1 MPSTQN
7 QQAVSDLRDRI
18 GRAKSITIIDYS
30 GTSVNDQV
38 KLRREITA
46 AGGEMLVTKNT
57 LIDLAVGKGKLTDS
71 LTGMNAIVFGYTD
84 EVEPIKALFAFQK
97 ETEKL
102 TIKQGVLG
110 ETTLSIAD
118 VEKLSKLPGRMEL
131 IASLLNRLQS
141 PASGLVN
148 VLKASQRDLV
158 FALKAIAEKG
168 VVA

>member
-7 QQAVSDLRDRI
+7 QQAVSDLQDRI
-18 GRAKSITIIDYS
+18 SRAKSITIVDYS

-38 KLRREITA
+38 KLRREITT

-57 LIDLAVGKGKLTDS
+57 LIDLAIGKGKLTDS

-110 ETTLSIAD
+110 EAILSVAD
-118 VEKLSKLPGRMEL
+118 VEKLSKLPGRVEL
-131 IASLLNRLQS
+131 VANLLNRLQS

-148 VLKASQRDLV
+148 VLKAGPRDLV

-168 VVA
+168 